1 MALLVDW
8 LRAAIVRG
16 ALAVDVRAWTASC
29 RALGPLV
36 VGWWKATL
44 RNKTG
49 VVREREQ
56 RPAI

>member
-1 MALLVDW
+1 M
-8 LRAAIVRG
+8 VRG
-16 ALAVDVRAWTASC
+16 TFAVDVRAWTARR
-29 RALGPLV
+29 RAFGPFV
-36 VGWWKATL
+36 VGWWNATL